1 MQDLPKRW
9 LTLRKSFF
17 HYFYL
22 SGLCCD
28 DCCCC
33 CWWWPPRPRP
43 RPRWP
48 PLPPTSSLIVYSG
61 GWWQRKCRRVSMD
74 CRKRCFH
81 KLLALDSCHQGRGC
95 CWSLCCCCCASTS
108 EAAASS
114 SPQLSRR
121 PSLCQSWE
129 VELQDQKHVVP
140 SKFSKLSQFV
150 QRNQLCIDLLMRW
163 FHESCF
169 YESWI
174 VYLLLCLF
182 FSKLF
187 GFLLKFWYLDK
198 FWFRNKNR
206 FWGDQNKQQIWWAKI
221 GICESKIW
229 KLSDEQII

>member
-1 MQDLPKRW
+1 MYSFNFSFKNVVENMGDSLIVLYLGWLILSNKGGCMQNLQKRW

-33 CWWWPPRPRP
+33 CWWPPRPRP

-81 KLLALDSCHQGRGC
+81 KLLALDSCHQGRGACC
-95 CWSLCCCCCASTS
+95 CWSLCCCCASTS

-129 VELQDQKHVVP
+129 VELQDQKHVV
-140 SKFSKLSQFV
+140 LS
-150 QRNQLCIDLLMRW
+150 L
-163 FHESCF
+163 
-169 YESWI
+169 
-174 VYLLLCLF
+174 
-182 FSKLF
+182 
-187 GFLLKFWYLDK
+187 
-198 FWFRNKNR
+198 
-206 FWGDQNKQQIWWAKI
+206 
-221 GICESKIW
+221 
-229 KLSDEQII
+229 

>member
-1 MQDLPKRW
+1 MHAQDQQKQATQSQFRRNGWRPLISSCFYGLSHIFVKKSVFWQNPYTSRNW
-9 LTLRKSFF
+9 EISARLNSYFWTLRKSFF

-33 CWWWPPRPRP
+33 CWWPPRPRP

-129 VELQDQKHVVP
+129 VELQDQKHVV
-140 SKFSKLSQFV
+140 LS
-150 QRNQLCIDLLMRW
+150 L
-163 FHESCF
+163 
-169 YESWI
+169 
-174 VYLLLCLF
+174 
-182 FSKLF
+182 
-187 GFLLKFWYLDK
+187 
-198 FWFRNKNR
+198 
-206 FWGDQNKQQIWWAKI
+206 
-221 GICESKIW
+221 
-229 KLSDEQII
+229 

>member
-1 MQDLPKRW
+1 MQDLQKKDGW
-9 LTLRKSFF
+9 LLTLRNSFF

-33 CWWWPPRPRP
+33 CWWPPRPRPP

-48 PLPPTSSLIVYSG
+48 PLPPPTSSLIVYSG

-74 CRKRCFH
+74 CLKRCFH

-140 SKFSKLSQFV
+140 SFSKLSQFV
-150 QRNQLCIDLLMRW
+150 CTEKSIIDLFIRW

-169 YESWI
+169 LWI
-174 VYLLLCLF
+174 LNFLTCF
-182 FSKLF
+182 D
-187 GFLLKFWYLDK
+187 LLKLD
-198 FWFRNKNR
+198 
-206 FWGDQNKQQIWWAKI
+206 ICLKI
-221 GICESKIW
+221 KICK
-229 KLSDEQII
+229 KMPK